1 MSDNQRRPS
10 SSFTPVLDDAAI
22 AAAAARIAAVFRP
35 TPLLHA
41 PGRGAFLK
49 LENLQ
54 TTGAYKVR
62 GAYNAVAARW
72 ERGERRPLV
81 CASAGNH
88 GLGVAWAARHFGLP
102 ATIVVPGDAPAT
114 KVRGCRALGARV
126 VVGGD
131 TVEQCLAQAQI
142 LCAAGD
148 AGLVHPFDDLEVIA
162 GQATLA
168 VELLPFRPD
177 VVVVPIGGGGL
188 AAGVGTVFKRLGI
201 RVVGVQVAGIDGF
214 RRAWLGQ
221 PSVPMPPPTRAAT
234 NAPTMTTLA
243 DGLRVACPG
252 RLTVPLCRDLLDD
265 IVLVSEE
272 EIADAVASLALVEK
286 VVAEGAGAA
295 AVAALP
301 VIAGARKVAVVSG
314 GNIDAAVLA
323 RLATRAAA

>member
-1 MSDNQRRPS
+1 MFDNQRRPS
-10 SSFTPVLDDAAI
+10 SLFTRVLDDAAI
-22 AAAAARIAAVFRP
+22 AAAAARIGRVFRP

-88 GLGVAWAARHFGLP
+88 GLGVAWAARYFGLP

-131 TVEQCLAQAQI
+131 TVEQCLAQADI

-168 VELLPFRPD
+168 VELLSFRPD

-188 AAGVGTVFKRLGI
+188 AAGVGTVLRRLGI

-214 RRAWLGQ
+214 RRAWLGH
-221 PSVPMPPPTRAAT
+221 PSVAMPPPRDGRD
-234 NAPTMTTLA
+234 APPTTLA

-265 IVLVSEE
+265 IVLVTEA

-323 RLATRAAA
+323 RLATGAAA

>member
-1 MSDNQRRPS
+1 
-10 SSFTPVLDDAAI
+10 
-22 AAAAARIAAVFRP
+22 
-35 TPLLHA
+35 
-41 PGRGAFLK
+41 
-49 LENLQ
+49 
-54 TTGAYKVR
+54 
-62 GAYNAVAARW
+62 RW

-88 GLGVAWAARHFGLP
+88 GLGVAWAARYFGLP

-114 KVRGCRALGARV
+114 KVRGCQALGARV

-131 TVEQCLAQAQI
+131 TVEQCLARADT
-142 LCAAGD
+142 LCAAGV

-168 VELLPFRPD
+168 VELAPFRPD

-188 AAGVGTVFKRLGI
+188 AAGVGTVLKRLGI

-214 RRAWLGQ
+214 RRAWLGH
-221 PSVPMPPPTRAAT
+221 SFVPMPPATRAAT
-234 NAPTMTTLA
+234 GAPSTTLA

-265 IVLVSEE
+265 IVVVSEE
-272 EIADAVASLALVEK
+272 QIADAVASLALVEK

-301 VIAGARKVAVVSG
+301 VVAGARKVAVVSG

-323 RLATRAAA
+323 RLASRAAA

>member
-1 MSDNQRRPS
+1 
-10 SSFTPVLDDAAI
+10 
-22 AAAAARIAAVFRP
+22 
-35 TPLLHA
+35 
-41 PGRGAFLK
+41 
-49 LENLQ
+49 
-54 TTGAYKVR
+54 
-62 GAYNAVAARW
+62 
-72 ERGERRPLV
+72 
-81 CASAGNH
+81 
-88 GLGVAWAARHFGLP
+88 
-102 ATIVVPGDAPAT
+102 
-114 KVRGCRALGARV
+114 

-131 TVEQCLAQAQI
+131 TVEQCLARADI

-188 AAGVGTVFKRLGI
+188 AAGVGTVLKRLGI

-214 RRAWLGQ
+214 RRAWLGHPAA
-221 PSVPMPPPTRAAT
+221 PSTRAAT
-234 NAPTMTTLA
+234 SAPLTTLA
-243 DGLRVACPG
+243 DGLRVARPG

-272 EIADAVASLALVEK
+272 QLADAVASLALVDK

-301 VIAGARKVAVVSG
+301 VVAGARKVAVVSG

-323 RLATRAAA
+323 RLAARAAA